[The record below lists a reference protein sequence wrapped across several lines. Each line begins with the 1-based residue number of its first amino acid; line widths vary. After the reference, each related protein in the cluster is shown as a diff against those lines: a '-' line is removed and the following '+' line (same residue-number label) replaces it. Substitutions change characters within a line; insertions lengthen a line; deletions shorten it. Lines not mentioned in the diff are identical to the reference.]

1 MKEGHAC
8 HERASKEGELMTRN
22 AELVHLQV
30 RHSIPG
36 RLRVRIDREWTGSAG
51 LAQVKQWLDGQRQI
65 HATEFRSSRGTVII
79 DYDARRAGTEDI
91 LGLLETGLSRLGGG
105 KPASP
110 ARSERSPAR
119 SFNPMG
125 TSLLSSLASGGI
137 WNLIGLTGFLIFSLV
152 RRVWF
157 KRPLSENPGSFTGLV
172 AGTLTLALAG
182 RVAGQWRKGER
193 GGLLPFLTGACGLAV
208 FMGQSLTALEILWV
222 LSLGEFLER
231 LITEHSRRTIG
242 EALRGRVTKAY
253 LLVDGAEVEVP
264 VSQVRVGDVV
274 WVGSDADLP
283 ADGIVVGGE
292 ALVDESHLS
301 GNALPQHRRMQDAVF
316 AGTRVV
322 EGFLYVRAE
331 KVGSE
336 TYLARMLQLVEDSLA
351 NRADIEKRADLLASR
366 LTRLGAVATLMT
378 YAVSRS
384 IERALSVALVMSCP
398 CATVLATSTA
408 LAAAIANAARRGII
422 VKGGM
427 ALERLNLADTVCFDK
442 TGTITSDVPR
452 VAEIIPRAPWITE
465 NTILALAAGAET
477 NSNHP
482 MARGL
487 VSEAARR
494 NLTLVEVGEYQV
506 FLGRGI
512 AARLDSQ
519 EVLVGNRAFMA
530 EHGISTTHFRRRH
543 EGHSRVGR
551 SVIYVARN
559 GKLQGIIVLENQ
571 VRPGADLLIDR
582 LRGSGVRNV
591 ELLSGDSGMVVAA
604 LGESLGLDGHRGDLL
619 PEDKAAHIRDLQA
632 RGGRVLMV
640 GDGVN
645 DALALSDATV
655 GVAMGAG
662 GAEVALIAADI
673 SLMRN
678 ELLDLAYA
686 RELSQASF
694 RVIEQNFWIAV
705 LTDVVGGTAGFLGLL
720 PPVLGGAVHIAH
732 SLLIAWNSSRLL
744 TWDRGLEAQRRS
756 ESVPEKHSD
765 RHDPC

>member
-1 MKEGHAC
+1 
-8 HERASKEGELMTRN
+8 MTID
-22 AELVHLQV
+22 AGLVHLRV

-36 RLRVRIDREWTGSAG
+36 RLRVRIDPEWTGSAD
-51 LAQVKQWLDGQRQI
+51 LVQVKQWLDGQEQI
-65 HATEFRSSRGTVII
+65 HTTEFRSSKGTVIVY
-79 DYDARRAGTEDI
+79 YDARRARTEDI
-91 LGLLETGLSRLGGG
+91 LRLLGTSLSRLGGG
-105 KPASP
+105 RPASP
-110 ARSERSPAR
+110 GKSEQLPAK
-119 SFNPMG
+119 SFKPMG
-125 TSLLSSLASGGI
+125 AGVFSSLASGGI
-137 WNLIGLTGFLIFSLV
+137 WNLVGLTGFLLVSLV
-152 RRVWF
+152 RRFWF
-157 KRPLSENPGSFTGLV
+157 KRPLPENPGSFTGLL

-182 RVAGQWRKGER
+182 RVACQWRKGER
-193 GGLLPFLTGACGLAV
+193 WGLLPFLTGACGLAV
-208 FMGQSLTALEILWV
+208 FMGQSLTAIEILWV
-222 LSLGEFLER
+222 LSIGEFLER
-231 LITEHSRRTIG
+231 FITEQSRRTIG
-242 EALRGRVTKAY
+242 EALLGRVTRAY
-253 LLVDGAEVEVP
+253 LLLDGAEVEVP
-264 VSQVRVGDVV
+264 VSQLQVGDVV
-274 WVGSDADLP
+274 WVGSNADLP

-301 GNALPQHRRMQDAVF
+301 GNALPQHRKVQDPVF

-336 TYLARMLQLVEDSLA
+336 TYLSRMLQLVEDSLA

-366 LTRLGAVATLMT
+366 LTRLGAIATLTT
-378 YAVSRS
+378 YMVTRS
-384 IERALSVALVMSCP
+384 VERALSVALVMSCP

-427 ALERLNLADTVCFDK
+427 ALERLNLADKVCFDK
-442 TGTITSDVPR
+442 TGTITSDMPR
-452 VAEIIPRAPWITE
+452 VAEIIPRAPWVKE
-465 NTILALAAGAET
+465 DFILELAASAEK

-487 VSEAARR
+487 VGEAARR

-512 AARLDSQ
+512 VARGDSR

-530 EHGISTTHFRRRH
+530 EKGISTAYFLRRH
-543 EGHSRVGR
+543 EAHSSAGR
-551 SVIYVARN
+551 TVIYVARN
-559 GKLQGIIVLENQ
+559 SRLQGMIALENQ
-571 VRPGADLLIDR
+571 VRPGAKLLVHR
-582 LRGSGVRNV
+582 LRESGVQSV
-591 ELLSGDSGMVVAA
+591 ELISGDSGPVVAA
-604 LGESLGLDGHRGDLL
+604 LGEALGFDGYRGDLL

-632 RGGRVLMV
+632 WGGRVLMV

-686 RELSQASF
+686 RDLSQASF

-705 LTDVVGGTAGFLGLL
+705 LTDVAGGSLGFLGLL
-720 PPVLGGAVHIAH
+720 PPILGGAVHLAH
-732 SLLIAWNSSRLL
+732 SLLISWNSSRLL
-744 TWDRGLEAQRRS
+744 TWNRTLEAQRRS

-765 RHDPC
+765 RYEPF

>member
-1 MKEGHAC
+1 MSTDAG
-8 HERASKEGELMTRN
+8 L
-22 AELVHLQV
+22 LHLQV

-36 RLRVRIDREWTGSAG
+36 RLRVRIDPEWTGSND
-51 LAQVKQWLDGQRQI
+51 LVSVKQWLDGQQQI
-65 HATEFRSSRGTVII
+65 HTTEFRSSRGTVII
-79 DYDARRAGTEDI
+79 YYDPRRAGTEDI
-91 LGLLETGLSRLGGG
+91 LGLLGTGLSRLGGG
-105 KPASP
+105 RPASP
-110 ARSERSPAR
+110 VRSERPPAR
-119 SFNPMG
+119 AFKPME

-152 RRVWF
+152 RRVWI
-157 KRPLSENPGSFTGLV
+157 KRPLPENPGSFTGLL

-182 RVAGQWRKGER
+182 RVTSQWRNAER
-193 GGLLPFLTGACGLAV
+193 WGLLPFLTGACGLAV
-208 FMGQSLTALEILWV
+208 FMGQSLTAIEILWV
-222 LSLGEFLER
+222 LSIGEFLER
-231 LITEHSRRTIG
+231 LITEQSRRTIG
-242 EALRGRVTKAY
+242 EALRGRLTRAY
-253 LLVDGAEVEVP
+253 LVLDGAEVEVP
-264 VSQVRVGDVV
+264 VSQVRVGEVV
-274 WVGSDADLP
+274 WVGSNADLP

-292 ALVDESHLS
+292 ALVDESHLT
-301 GNALPQHRRMQDAVF
+301 GNPLPRHRKVQDPVF

-336 TYLARMLQLVEDSLA
+336 TYLSRMLQLVEDSLA

-378 YAVSRS
+378 YVGSRS

-408 LAAAIANAARRGII
+408 LAAAIASAARRGII

-442 TGTITSDVPR
+442 TGTITSDVPK
-452 VAEIIPRAPWITE
+452 VAEIIPRAPWVKE
-465 NTILALAAGAET
+465 DFILELAASAET

-487 VSEAARR
+487 VGEAARR
-494 NLTLVEVGEYQV
+494 NLTLVEVGEHQA

-512 AARLDSQ
+512 AARWDSQ
-519 EVLVGNRAFMA
+519 QVLVGNRAFM
-530 EHGISTTHFRRRH
+530 EEQGLSTAYFLRRH
-543 EGHSRVGR
+543 EAHSSAGR
-551 SVIYVARN
+551 TVIYVAKNSR
-559 GKLQGIIVLENQ
+559 LQGMIALENQ
-571 VRPGADLLIDR
+571 VRPGAELLIER
-582 LRGSGVRNV
+582 LRRSGVRNM
-591 ELLSGDSGMVVAA
+591 ELISGDSGMVVAA
-604 LGESLGLDGHRGDLL
+604 LGEALGLDGHRGDLL

-632 RGGRVLMV
+632 RGRRVLMV

-662 GAEVALIAADI
+662 GVEVALIAADI
-673 SLMRN
+673 SLMQN

-686 RELSQASF
+686 RDLSRASF

-705 LTDVVGGTAGFLGLL
+705 LTDVVGGTMGFLGLL

-744 TWDRGLEAQRRS
+744 TWEGS
-756 ESVPEKHSD
+756 FYVPGAP
-765 RHDPC
+765 RTC